1 MKLPMSSLPAWLLA
15 AAFAAPNVQAQ
26 TVLKGAELNEKNLV
40 EALTPPP
47 AAAAAE
53 ADAEAGDVVTRG
65 PKVSASP
72 RAARAPDQGGKA
84 PQAKTSASV
93 LITFVT
99 NSADLTERARNSLDV
114 VGQALK
120 AERLASFKFA
130 IEGHADPRG
139 NADDNLR
146 LSQARADSVV
156 AYLAERHLIDRARLL
171 PVGKGD
177 TEVMNKSQIDAPEN
191 RRVTIVTLRE

>member
-15 AAFAAPNVQAQ
+15 AAFAAPNAQAQ
-26 TVLKGAELNEKNLV
+26 TILRGSELNEKNLV
-40 EALTPPP
+40 EALSPPPP
-47 AAAAAE
+47 AEAE
-53 ADAEAGDVVTRG
+53 TESADVVTRSIRVT
-65 PKVSASP
+65 PNKQ
-72 RAARAPDQGGKA
+72 AARAPDQSAGKA
-84 PQAKTSASV
+84 PVAKTSASV

-99 NSADLTERARNSLDV
+99 NSADLTERARSSLDV

-120 AERLASFKFA
+120 AERLAAFKFA

-139 NADDNLR
+139 SADDNLR

-156 AYLAERHLIDRARLL
+156 AYLAERHQIDRARLQA
-171 PVGKGD
+171 VGKGD
-177 TEVMNKSQIDAPEN
+177 TEVLNTRQIDAPEN